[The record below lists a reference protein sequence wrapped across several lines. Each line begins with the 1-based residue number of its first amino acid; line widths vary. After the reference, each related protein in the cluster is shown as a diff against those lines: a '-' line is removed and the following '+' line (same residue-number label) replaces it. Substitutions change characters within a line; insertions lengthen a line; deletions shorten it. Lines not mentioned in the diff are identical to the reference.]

1 MEGIGFLYDPLGKYL
16 DKVDKYNRFVYRSI
30 LFLLSNSSVLRK
42 YERELTVVSL
52 MFLEKADDNV
62 LIEIVSKLVSE
73 TSKTTQLYLADNYQK
88 LLEVLYNNLKL

>member
-1 MEGIGFLYDPLGKYL
+1 M

-30 LFLLSNSSVLRK
+30 LFLLSNSSALRK